1 MTHHNE
7 ATLVETRIKLRWRER
22 LILPMLIIGGLLT
35 VSWIVVLIGLAWQIA
50 AAAAGMAMHP

>member
-22 LILPMLIIGGLLT
+22 LILPMLIIGGFLT

>member
-35 VSWIVVLIGLAWQIA
+35 VSWIVVLIGLAWQIS